1 VTEVVDA
8 PFRVTTRAI
17 ADVAAADAA
26 AEREAGEPSA
36 VWAGGDDRMVGYGV
50 AARLEFSGPDRVR
63 DAAAAWRELT
73 RGREEDLDVRVPGT
87 GLVAFGTFAFAD
99 DSAATSVLVVPRR
112 IVGRRAGRPFVTD
125 VAGGPGEA
133 PRPRLRPAEPAFSD
147 DDYRRAVAE
156 AVRRIRAGELEKVV
170 LARILLLDPPPGS
183 DPVRTLRAL
192 HHRYGDAWTFA
203 VDGFFGAS
211 PETLVASDGT
221 TARARVLAG
230 TAERRADPA
239 EDAAT
244 RDRLL
249 ASGKNRFE
257 HALAVDSLLVTLG
270 MHVREVVLG
279 RPFALGLPNVWHL
292 ATDAEGVLTEDEGV
306 LDLVAAL
313 HPTAAVAGAPREAA
327 LRLIRELEPFDRGR
341 YAGPVGWLDARGA
354 GEWAIGLRCAE
365 LLDDGRVQA
374 FAGAG
379 VVAASDAG
387 EELAETRWKFQP
399 VLEALG
405 LSHGRSPGEDVL
417 GPADHKAEAEA
428 ALMVPPTTTTE

>member
-1 VTEVVDA
+1 M
-8 PFRVTTRAI
+8 
-17 ADVAAADAA
+17 AAADAA

-50 AARLEFSGPDRVR
+50 AARLEFRGPGRLR
-63 DAAAAWRELT
+63 DAADAWRALAQS
-73 RGREEDLDVRVPGT
+73 REEDREVRVAGA

-99 DSAATSVLVVPRR
+99 DSGVSSVLVVPRR
-112 IVGRRAGRPFVTD
+112 IVGRRDGVAYVAD
-125 VAGGPGEA
+125 VSGGPGTA
-133 PRPRLRPAEPAFSD
+133 PPTLLRRAEPAFSD

-170 LARILLLDPPPGS
+170 LARTLLLEPPPES

-211 PETLVASDGT
+211 PETLVASDGRVV
-221 TARARVLAG
+221 RARVLAG

-239 EDAAT
+239 EDVAA

-249 ASGKNRFE
+249 ASAKNRFE
-257 HALAVDSLLVTLG
+257 HALAVDSLLLTLG
-270 MHVREVVLG
+270 SHVREVGLG
-279 RPFALGLPNVWHL
+279 RPFALALPNVWHL
-292 ATDAEGVLTEDEGV
+292 ATDAEGALVEEEGV

-327 LRLIRELEPFDRGR
+327 LRLIAELEPFDRGR
-341 YAGPVGWLDARGA
+341 YAGPVGWLDAEGA
-354 GEWAIGLRCAE
+354 GEWAIALRCAE
-365 LLDDGRVQA
+365 LLADRRVQA

-379 VVAASDAG
+379 VVGASDAG
-387 EELAETRWKFQP
+387 EELEETRWKFQP

-405 LSHGRSPGEDVL
+405 LSGAG
-417 GPADHKAEAEA
+417 
-428 ALMVPPTTTTE
+428 VPPPVTDPARAP

>member
-1 VTEVVDA
+1 M
-8 PFRVTTRAI
+8 I
-17 ADVAAADAA
+17 ADVAAADAV

-50 AARLEFSGPDRVR
+50 AARLEFSGPDRLR
-63 DAAAAWRELT
+63 NASAAWGALV
-73 RGREEDLDVRVPGT
+73 RGHEEVLEARVPGA

-99 DSAATSVLVVPRR
+99 DSSATSVLLVPRR
-112 IVGRRAGRPFVTD
+112 IVGRRSGTAFVTD
-125 VAGGPGEA
+125 VQGGPGAA
-133 PRPRLRPAEPAFSD
+133 PPTRLRHAEPALSD
-147 DDYRRAVAE
+147 EDYRGVVAE

-170 LARILLLDPPPGS
+170 LARTLLLDPPVAS

-211 PETLVASDGT
+211 PETLVASDGA

-230 TAERRADPA
+230 TAERRADPG

-249 ASGKNRFE
+249 ASAKNRFE
-257 HALAVDSLLVTLG
+257 HALAVDSLLLTLG
-270 MHVREVVLG
+270 SHVREVRLG

-292 ATDAEGVLTEDEGV
+292 ATDAEGELLEDEGV

-313 HPTAAVAGAPREAA
+313 HPTAAVAGAPREEA
-327 LRLIRELEPFDRGR
+327 LRLIAELEPFDRGR
-341 YAGPVGWLDARGA
+341 YAGPVGWLDATGA
-354 GEWAIGLRCAE
+354 GEWAIALRCAE
-365 LLDDGRVQA
+365 VLDDGRVQA
-374 FAGAG
+374 YAGAG

-387 EELAETRWKFQP
+387 EELAETGWKFAP

-405 LSHGRSPGEDVL
+405 LTGAGAPR
-417 GPADHKAEAEA
+417 PATDPAP
-428 ALMVPPTTTTE
+428 VR